1 MGHSRVD
8 AVHDTSQLVFYLQ
21 LVQSIALDLRSFFI
35 CRKFCFIPLIYLGYV
50 AWDMKIWPW
59 QLYVSTALSAT
70 ALSSLLWPENR
81 ERLFK
86 TAAKVNVLNQA
97 NWREW
102 LLSSLRD
109 SGRQPEPDRFI
120 IIVITFIGMGTVG
133 GLVRL
138 TNSSL
143 SSSLGGSISGIL
155 PVVALILS
163 PLYPV
168 LIQLNWRARSR
179 SAEQELLRLGSR
191 KPILYLRSF
200 GLDEVAAR
208 TETTA
213 SEYLLGHIRRV
224 PEQDLVYILRKC
236 GPVIAIGRPNE
247 RLPPLGAARFYVSED
262 RWQEKVTD
270 VVKVSQLI
278 VWATRVTEGL
288 RWEFRHLVKN
298 ADPRKI
304 VLWTHPHLL
313 NLGESERETEW
324 QRFRS
329 EFGKIFPR
337 LLPERLGEARF
348 IYFDSSF
355 EPFTVV
361 PGGFGNAL
369 RSATRRLLKAKGL
382 PEKRSHRERLRL
394 LAPGLV
400 GALIVLVWTAVVLS
414 KAAGR

>member
-1 MGHSRVD
+1 M
-8 AVHDTSQLVFYLQ
+8 
-21 LVQSIALDLRSFFI
+21 ALAALCLNCIKCYRA
-35 CRKFCFIPLIYLGYV
+35 LILTV
-50 AWDMKIWPW
+50 AR
-59 QLYVSTALSAT
+59 
-70 ALSSLLWPENR
+70 ENR
-81 ERLFK
+81 ERLIK

-133 GLVRL
+133 GLVQL

-168 LIQLNWRARSR
+168 LIGLNWRARSR

-236 GPVIAIGRPNE
+236 GPVIAIGRPNRRAPPPRSRSFLRE
-247 RLPPLGAARFYVSED
+247 RGPMAGKGYRCRESLAIDRLGDKSD
-262 RWQEKVTD
+262 GT
-270 VVKVSQLI
+270 
-278 VWATRVTEGL
+278 

-304 VLWTHPHLL
+304 VL
-313 NLGESERETEW
+313 
-324 QRFRS
+324 
-329 EFGKIFPR
+329 
-337 LLPERLGEARF
+337 
-348 IYFDSSF
+348 
-355 EPFTVV
+355 
-361 PGGFGNAL
+361 
-369 RSATRRLLKAKGL
+369 
-382 PEKRSHRERLRL
+382 
-394 LAPGLV
+394 
-400 GALIVLVWTAVVLS
+400 
-414 KAAGR
+414 